1 MTDFRTAPEKFL
13 DRMDKKRSQFEGAF
27 DAELITKARY
37 QILLSEWQKSYERAI
52 KRLDKL
58 ESEAAYYIEYDDSEY
73 EYIHKPTFFKS
84 FYEAIKDQNIVKES
98 LCFYRGVISCIH
110 YLKGDIK

>member
-1 MTDFRTAPEKFL
+1 MSNFLSLPEKRLCFL
-13 DRMDKKRSQFEGAF
+13 EKKRSDFEGAF
-27 DAELITKARY
+27 EAGLITKDRY
-37 QILLSEWQKSYERAI
+37 QILLSEWQKGYERAI

-58 ESEAAYYIEYDDSEY
+58 ESEAAYYVEY
-73 EYIHKPTFFKS
+73 EGEKASLFKS

-110 YLKGDIK
+110 HLKGDTE

>member
-1 MTDFRTAPEKFL
+1 MQDFRSTPEKFL
-13 DRMDKKRSQFEGAF
+13 DKLEHKRSDFEGAYE
-27 DAELITKARY
+27 AGLITKARY

-58 ESEAAYYIEYDDSEY
+58 ESEANSYVEFDDN
-73 EYIHKPTFFKS
+73 EYISKSSFLKS

-98 LCFYRGVISCIH
+98 LCLYRGVVNCIH
-110 YLKGDIK
+110 YLKGDTK